1 MKVDLKKR
9 HKMVVAIINNQ
20 PFIQTP
26 FFETAVQLLFNAN
39 NIADVSWMNVKA
51 FPVDY
56 ARNEAV
62 KRFLEDDNYK
72 EVEWLAWLDTDMTF
86 PPDMYALMFKAIEEN
101 PQIKVIS
108 GVYFKKNFKGE
119 VVAWNFDGQ
128 NRKVEP
134 VLDGTIQSV
143 TIFGPGASIIHRS
156 VLEKIGYPWF
166 QYGELHEELQGIA
179 SEDIHFCNRAKEEG
193 IKIWVHTGIMCG
205 HLMQVE
211 NTHNK
216 IEFLGPGAEEFGKVI
231 EFDNISDVI
240 KEAKKGCGS
249 YVDTISENGA
259 KE

>member
-1 MKVDLKKR
+1 MEINLKKR

-26 FFETAVQLLFNAN
+26 FFETAVKLLFNAN
-39 NIADVSWMNVKA
+39 KVIDLAWMNVKA

-62 KRFLEDDNYK
+62 KRFLKADEYK
-72 EVEWLAWLDTDMTF
+72 DIEWLAWLDTDMTF
-86 PPDMYALMFKAIEEN
+86 PPDMYSIMFKAIEEN

-119 VVAWNFDGQ
+119 VVAWSFDEA
-128 NRKVEP
+128 NRKIEP
-134 VLDGTIQSV
+134 TLDGTIQPV
-143 TIFGPGASIIHRS
+143 KIFGPGASIIHRS

-179 SEDIHFCNRAKEEG
+179 SEDIHFCNRAEEED
-193 IKIWVHTGIMCG
+193 IKIWIHTGIICG
-205 HLMQVE
+205 HLMQVT
-211 NTHNK
+211 NTEHK
-216 IEFLGPGAEEFGKVI
+216 IEFLGPGAEEYGKI
-231 EFDNISDVI
+231 MEFDNIDDVI
-240 KEAKKGCGS
+240 KEAKKGCVS
-249 YVDTISENGA
+249 YGNSISENGE